1 MKMQQI
7 LKLEKKPICDIK
19 GKRLLFSKASLQQL
33 DPWSTLACEAAF
45 VSHPGPNMGI
55 FRM

>member
-1 MKMQQI
+1 MQQI

-33 DPWSTLACEAAF
+33 DPWSTLAREAAF